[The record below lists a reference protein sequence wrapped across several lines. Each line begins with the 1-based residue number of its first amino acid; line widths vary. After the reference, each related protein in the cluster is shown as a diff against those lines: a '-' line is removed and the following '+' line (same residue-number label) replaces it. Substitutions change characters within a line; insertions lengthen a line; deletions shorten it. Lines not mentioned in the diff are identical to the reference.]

1 MLSLTD
7 WTPAISVQPARRRPM
22 QLELF
27 ALPSGSRPKSPL
39 WDRLSREEQQAVV
52 AALARL
58 LAKAVRP
65 EERRDSDD

>member
-1 MLSLTD
+1 
-7 WTPAISVQPARRRPM
+7 M